1 MLLWY
6 WTIKKAESAQSD
18 CRPCTSTVGKNLEN
32 FAGSDNCH
40 GHHVDQ
46 ARLWCCQVSKARLLI
61 FLIPTE
67 DLEYGV
73 TLYKTKS

>member
-67 DLEYGV
+67 DLEYGGDFV
-73 TLYKTKS
+73 